1 MIYLILL
8 MLVLLPIFI
17 YYPKPKQNMDHA
29 DCILVLG
36 CPTHEDGS
44 LCQTQIRRC
53 KKAIDLWYKQKAPL
67 IMISGGKAHNAT
79 CEAEAMAEYI
89 HQSDPQIPILM
100 ETKAMNTYDNFKYS
114 KQLCDQRQIHSIIV
128 VTSTSHCRRSA
139 YFTRKFFDEF
149 AMIGDDEPFS
159 LKKRTRE
166 FFAKYNTLYCEIKI
180 KLKKNR
186 GSQH

>member
-1 MIYLILL
+1 MSAHQYWQRLHIQAA
-8 MLVLLPIFI
+8 VLHGAESVS
-17 YYPKPKQNMDHA
+17 Y
-29 DCILVLG
+29 
-36 CPTHEDGS
+36 THL

-53 KKAIDLWYKQKAPL
+53 KKAIDLWFKQKAPL
-67 IMISGGKAHNAT
+67 IMISGGKAHNTT

-89 HQSDPQIPILM
+89 QQSDPQIPILM

-114 KQLCDQRQIHSIIV
+114 KQLCDQHQIHSSIV

-139 YFTRKFFDEF
+139 YFARKFFDEF

-166 FFAKYNTLYCEIKI
+166 FFATYNTLYLSLIHI
-180 KLKKNR
+180 
-186 GSQH
+186 SQPI